1 MYKQLI
7 ELLLVIVREEYFMR
21 NIDKDGL
28 LVCSIQGK
36 VFLNSLTISNV
47 V

>member
-1 MYKQLI
+1 MK
-7 ELLLVIVREEYFMR
+7 

-36 VFLNSLTISNV
+36 FFLNSLTISNV
-47 V
+47 VQKYL

>member
-1 MYKQLI
+1 MK
-7 ELLLVIVREEYFMR
+7 

-47 V
+47 VQKYL